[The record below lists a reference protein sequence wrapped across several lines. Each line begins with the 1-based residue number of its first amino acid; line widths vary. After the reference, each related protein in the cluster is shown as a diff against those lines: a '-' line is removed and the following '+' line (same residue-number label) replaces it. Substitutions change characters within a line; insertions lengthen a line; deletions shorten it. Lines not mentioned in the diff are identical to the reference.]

1 MTDKKTNN
9 DSAATNNQAAGSK
22 TTNKQGQSSAKAQ
35 APQTST
41 QREAAKAEANK
52 TASTVSSSAAPKA
65 TEAKAETNTTEKKAT
80 AKPATP
86 PAEKKSGSKT
96 GAIAIALVI
105 ALGAGL
111 YYHGHQQGLAQE
123 AQIAALQQQIANI
136 TNQVQTSQKETIG
149 QVDQSLQRTQV
160 VIEQQ
165 DKSISSLQLAL
176 SEMEGRRPN
185 DWLLAEADYL
195 IKMAGRK
202 LWLEHDV
209 ISSTTLLESADHRI
223 AELNDPSLRNV
234 RKAMSNDI
242 TSLKAV
248 ARIDR
253 DGLVLRLTSL
263 QEQVATLPLANV
275 IIPEAEAV
283 EENTVSTSVDDWQT
297 NLKTSLKN
305 FSEHFVTYRQR
316 DGSVIPLLSPKQDFY
331 LQENI
336 KSKLETAIRSVY
348 REQGEVYATSL
359 TMAKEWAEQFYNIDD
374 PATQSFINTLDQ
386 LAKENIEASYPD
398 RLQSQPIISDLIN
411 ERLRGKIKPLSSE
424 ENPA

>member
-9 DSAATNNQAAGSK
+9 DNAATNNQAAGSK
-22 TTNKQGQSSAKAQ
+22 TNKPGQSSAKAQ
-35 APQTST
+35 TPQTSA
-41 QREAAKAEANK
+41 QREAAKAETSKA
-52 TASTVSSSAAPKA
+52 TSTVSSSAAPKA
-65 TEAKAETNTTEKKAT
+65 TEAKAETNTTEKKAA
-80 AKPATP
+80 AKPTMP

-111 YYHGHQQGLAQE
+111 YYHGHQQGMAQE
-123 AQIAALQQQIANI
+123 AQIAALQQQIANV
-136 TNQVQTSQKETIG
+136 TSQVQTSQQETMG
-149 QVDQSLQRTQV
+149 QVDQTLQRTQV

-209 ISSTTLLESADHRI
+209 ISATTLLESADHRI

-283 EENTVSTSVDDWQT
+283 EENAVSTSVDDWQT
-297 NLKTSLKN
+297 NLKTSLIN

-348 REQGEVYATSL
+348 REQGEVYSTSL
-359 TMAKEWAEQFYNIDD
+359 TMAKQWAEQFYNIDD

-386 LAKENIEASYPD
+386 LAKENVEASYPD
-398 RLQSQPIISDLIN
+398 RLQSQPIISDLIS
-411 ERLRGKIKPLSSE
+411 ERLRSKVKPLNSE